1 MGYTPGSSN
10 FNACFTQITSSK
22 IKHSFWFDWLI
33 FFLFGELILFDWV
46 QLKFSSGGFDLP
58 CHAFFTLFHGMKR
71 RKIPLSKTSVP
82 IFRNSH
88 ITLANPTRH
97 RDWTFTIELRLF
109 YTNHKFRNWMF
120 AWVQLF
126 FFLFGEF
133 DFVWLLNSIE
143 LNHELILIE
152 FNLVWL
158 GLIYYARQAG
168 NLSWRLVNEISN
180 LLILYHAHVTRFF
193 F

>member
-1 MGYTPGSSN
+1 MRNFFAYEKHVGYTPGSSN

-46 QLKFSSGGFDLP
+46 QLKFGSGGFDLP
-58 CHAFFTLFHGMKR
+58 CRAFFTLFHSMKR

-120 AWVQLF
+120 AWVQLIFF
-126 FFLFGEF
+126 FFLVSLILF
-133 DFVWLLNSIE
+133 DCWIQLNSTM
-143 LNHELILIE
+143 NW
-152 FNLVWL
+152 FWL
-158 GLIYYARQAG
+158 SSI
-168 NLSWRLVNEISN
+168 
-180 LLILYHAHVTRFF
+180 
-193 F
+193 